1 MQISLVSIIK
11 TDSYVYP
18 DAHMLFRPDTAYAE
32 YPFKETA
39 VEMNSV
45 YAAVRE
51 AMYALELDTEH
62 YGTAQWNPLGK
73 IIVPGNTVLLKPNL
87 VMDVNRNQLGGT
99 DCLYTQPAVV
109 AAAIDYV
116 VIALKGEG
124 KIVVGDAPMQ
134 ECDFERLI
142 RQSGYDKLIQ
152 YYKDKGIDI
161 ELVDFRQ
168 LKSTVKAGEHYS
180 QINDAATG
188 KIVKL
193 NRESEFST
201 EKPQNI
207 QKMRVTNYDPRI
219 MSQHHNADTHE
230 YFVSDYVLQ
239 ADVIIN
245 LPKPKSHR
253 KAGFTA
259 ALKNLVG
266 INTRKEFLPHHTRG
280 GQEQGGDEYLHSSIA
295 YDMRSMLIDRINI
308 YAADNAHIRARL
320 LRLGTKAC
328 SLILCLE
335 RKKYSEGSWYGNH
348 TISRTITDL
357 NKIILYAD
365 KNGVMQDRPVR
376 KMMIIADMI
385 VSGEKEGPVFPSP
398 KNVGIIA
405 AGLNPVCFD
414 EAICTVMGFDVNKVP
429 TLTCARASKGKY
441 KIVSADEVPF
451 IVSNAEQY
459 NGKMIKE
466 LSAESVFHFIP
477 SSGWQGH
484 IEIT

>member
-1 MQISLVSIIK
+1 MQRSLVSIIK
-11 TDSYVYP
+11 TDNYVYP
-18 DAHMLFRPDTAYAE
+18 DAHTLFRPDTAYAE
-32 YPFKETA
+32 YPFKETTT
-39 VEMNSV
+39 ETNSV

-51 AMYALELDTEH
+51 ALHMLELDAAH
-62 YGTAQWNPLGK
+62 YGTAQWDPLGK
-73 IIVPGNTVLLKPNL
+73 IIAPGDTVLLKPNL
-87 VMDVNRNQLGGT
+87 VMDVNRNQTGGT

-116 VIALKGEG
+116 VIALKGKG
-124 KIVVGDAPMQ
+124 KIIVGDAPMQ

-142 RQSGYDKLIQ
+142 HQSGYDKLIQ

-161 ELVDFRQ
+161 EMVDFRQ
-168 LKSTVKAGEHYS
+168 LKSTVRAGEHYS
-180 QINDAATG
+180 KINNAATG
-188 KIVKL
+188 RIVKL
-193 NRESEFST
+193 DRESEFST

-219 MSQHHNADTHE
+219 MGQHHNADTHE
-230 YFVSDYVLQ
+230 YYVSDYVLQ

-266 INTRKEFLPHHTRG
+266 INTRNEFLPHHTRG
-280 GQEQGGDEYLHSSIA
+280 GLEQGGDEYLHGSIA
-295 YDMRSMLIDRINI
+295 YDTRSKLMDQINI
-308 YAADNAHIRARL
+308 YAAENAHIRARL

-328 SLILCLE
+328 SLVLHME

-365 KNGVMQDRPVR
+365 KNGVMQDCSVR

-414 EAICTVMGFDVNKVP
+414 EVICTLMGFDVDKVP
-429 TLTCARASKGKY
+429 TMACVRAVKGKY
-441 KIVSADEVPF
+441 KIVATDEVPF
-451 IVSNAEQY
+451 IVSNTEQY
-459 NGKMIKE
+459 NGKMKID
-466 LSAESVFHFIP
+466 LSAESVLNFIP

-484 IEIT
+484 IEMR